1 MQAEIIYC
9 PFGYDTDR
17 WPWSIVTFTETP
29 KAIVVR
35 ELAQFRTRE
44 DAEFVIEG
52 VRNASL

>member
-1 MQAEIIYC
+1 MLTEIIYC

-29 KAIVVR
+29 KAIVIR

-44 DAEFVIEG
+44 DAEAVIISQT
-52 VRNASL
+52 A